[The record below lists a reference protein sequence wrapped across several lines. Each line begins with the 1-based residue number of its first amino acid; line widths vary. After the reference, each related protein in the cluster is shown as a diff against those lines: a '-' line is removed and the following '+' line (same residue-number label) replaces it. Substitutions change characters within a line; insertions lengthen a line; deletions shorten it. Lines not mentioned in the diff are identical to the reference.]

1 MAGQRGVWAIFDDRS
16 LRTKIAS
23 AVLVATVIGV
33 IVGGLA
39 IKTVRDLN
47 NTAAATQSRSITVLS
62 ASGQFAKSIESYGG
76 GVSALRLYPSQAATI
91 REGMTANQEQI
102 TAALDTLAAN
112 LTDSAGAQLVEKT
125 RADWAGFL
133 EFMSGVTSSAVS
145 TDPAA
150 LAAGF
155 AKYAELYGALGED
168 QAALQEKA
176 TADARSAIKEA
187 KDDAAAATRT
197 ILILLVVGV
206 VLSLYLGL
214 RVANRVRKAVAGVA
228 HVAEGLAVGDLTRTS
243 GVTVRDEVGQMA
255 SSLDRGIG
263 RLRQDIV
270 SLAGNATTL
279 QGAAER
285 LTSVS
290 GAVGSAAN
298 EASNQAD
305 AVAAAADVVSGNLQV
320 VSSGSQ
326 EMGAAIRDISQSTA
340 EASEVAAQAVQV
352 AAATNAT
359 VARLGESSTE
369 IATVVKVITSI
380 AEQTNLLALNATIE
394 AARAGEAGKGFAV
407 VANEVKDLA
416 QETAK
421 ATEDIVQRVQTIQSD
436 TSGAVE
442 AIDQISSI
450 IERINDIQLT
460 IASAVEEQTATTQEM
475 NRTLTD
481 AADGAGNIAATI
493 AGVSDATRRTT
504 ATVDDT
510 RSAATELAQMSSEL
524 QGLVARFTY

>member
-1 MAGQRGVWAIFDDRS
+1 MAGRGGVWAVFDDRS

-23 AVLVATVIGV
+23 AVLVATVIGAV
-33 IVGGLA
+33 VGGLA
-39 IKTVRDLN
+39 INTVNNLN
-47 NTAAATQSRSITVLS
+47 DEAAAAQTRSIAVLS
-62 ASGQFAKSIESYGG
+62 ASGQFAKNIESYGG
-76 GVSALRLYPSQAATI
+76 NVSALRLYPTLASTIKTNMATNESEI
-91 REGMTANQEQI
+91 D
-102 TAALDTLAAN
+102 AALDTLGAN
-112 LTDSAGAQLVEKT
+112 LTGSAGQKLVEKA
-125 RADWAGFL
+125 RSDWSAFL
-133 EFMSGVTSSAVS
+133 DFMATIQTGGTS
-145 TDPAA
+145 TPAEV
-150 LAAGF
+150 AAGA
-155 AKYAELYGALGED
+155 AKYNELYGELIAD
-168 QAALQEKA
+168 QASVQQQA
-176 TADARSAIKEA
+176 TAASRSAVAKA
-187 KDDAAAATRT
+187 KDNASSATRT
-197 ILILLVVGV
+197 ILILLVIGV
-206 VLSLYLGL
+206 VVSLYLGM
-214 RVANRVRKAVAGVA
+214 RVANRVRKAVAGVP
-228 HVAEGLAVGDLTRTS
+228 HVADGLAVGDLTRTS
-243 GVTVRDEVGQMA
+243 GVTVQDEVGRMA
-255 SSLDRGIG
+255 SSLDRGIS

-290 GAVGSAAN
+290 GAVGSAAE
-298 EASNQAD
+298 EASTQAD
-305 AVAAAADVVSGNLQV
+305 TVAAAADVVSGNLQV

-504 ATVDDT
+504 ATVGDT
-510 RSAATELAQMSSEL
+510 RAAADELATMSAEL